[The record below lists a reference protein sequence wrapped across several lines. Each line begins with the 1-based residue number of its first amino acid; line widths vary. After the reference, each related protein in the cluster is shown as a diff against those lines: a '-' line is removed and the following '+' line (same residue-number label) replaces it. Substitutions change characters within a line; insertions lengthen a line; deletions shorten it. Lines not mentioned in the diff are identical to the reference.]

1 MKKRSQYRR
10 IWTAAARSLNTNSQH
25 SNSDNRASTLVP
37 NLQEYSDA
45 EAQERAYEPS
55 LKRPWCSSHCP
66 SDQGEGIDV
75 DQGCISDI
83 SVGCS
88 FDDDEVDLHV
98 STCSESEDEL
108 PNVSLRDGLAKWAN
122 EHLVKH
128 NALDSLLAILK
139 QNGHSDL
146 PGSARALLGT
156 RRNVSVQMKSGM
168 EYDYLSLPDELL
180 QHFKKLPSSIT
191 DKTKSLEI
199 SLNVDGLP
207 LFKSKVRTK
216 PYGLCYVQLQMLNP

>member
-25 SNSDNRASTLVP
+25 SNSDNQASTLVP

-55 LKRPWCSSHCP
+55 LKRPRCSSHCP

-98 STCSESEDEL
+98 STTCSESEDEL
-108 PNVSLRDGLAKWAN
+108 PNVSLRDFYCILAK
-122 EHLVKH
+122 
-128 NALDSLLAILK
+128 
-139 QNGHSDL
+139 
-146 PGSARALLGT
+146 
-156 RRNVSVQMKSGM
+156 
-168 EYDYLSLPDELL
+168 
-180 QHFKKLPSSIT
+180 
-191 DKTKSLEI
+191 
-199 SLNVDGLP
+199 
-207 LFKSKVRTK
+207 LFFTTS
-216 PYGLCYVQLQMLNP
+216 